1 MEITSVAIP
10 PMTPPKRAAFFARLA
25 SESVFCGVSVGG
37 EEAVL
42 GKLEGVVVGT
52 VEELLPVELLVVGF
66 GAPLAMS
73 TPGPISG
80 LPKNVGVKRPQKS
93 ENNIPTTDGLR
104 VVGVP
109 IIFELSYAV
118 HKSRERNRPQRTVTS
133 RRAHRGTR
141 IPEGTG
147 LGKLLGD
154 SSINGNLLNSL
165 PQRETHIEGGRIVS
179 QFDAH

>member
-1 MEITSVAIP
+1 MLFI
-10 PMTPPKRAAFFARLA
+10 
-25 SESVFCGVSVGG
+25 
-37 EEAVL
+37 
-42 GKLEGVVVGT
+42 
-52 VEELLPVELLVVGF
+52 
-66 GAPLAMS
+66 
-73 TPGPISG
+73 
-80 LPKNVGVKRPQKS
+80 
-93 ENNIPTTDGLR
+93 R
-104 VVGVP
+104 V
-109 IIFELSYAV
+109 
-118 HKSRERNRPQRTVTS
+118 RRRNRTRRTVTS